1 MPDPVSRA
9 RAPFPRHLVLPLML
23 ALTSLPVAAHK
34 LQVFA
39 FAEGDRIE
47 GTAYFAGGAKAAG
60 ARIQI
65 RDAAGQVLA
74 QLTPTDDGHFRYRAR
89 TPTDHFIVAESGDG
103 HRAQWRVRADELA
116 GGFPRAGADSPQL
129 LTTDTPT
136 SEPTETERARLANPV
151 AAPVSGETRHLD
163 PTLIAAIDQAVARQ
177 VRPLREQLIAAQDE
191 VRLRDILGGLGY
203 ILGLTGLA
211 LWWHGRRPDPRA

>member
-1 MPDPVSRA
+1 MPDPGSRA
-9 RAPFPRHLVLPLML
+9 RHPFPRRLVLPLML
-23 ALTSLPVAAHK
+23 ALISLPVAAHK

-65 RDAAGQVLA
+65 QDTAGQVLA
-74 QLTPTDDGHFRYRAR
+74 QLTPTEDGQFRYRAR
-89 TPTDHFIVAESGDG
+89 TPTDHLIVAESGDG
-103 HRAQWRVRADELA
+103 HRAQWRIRADELA
-116 GGFPRAGADSPQL
+116 GGFPLAGTESPQL
-129 LTTDTPT
+129 QTHETPT
-136 SEPTETERARLANPV
+136 SEPTETEHARLSNPV
-151 AAPVSGETRHLD
+151 PVFGD
-163 PTLIAAIDQAVARQ
+163 PVDPALIAAIDQAVARQ

-191 VRLRDILGGLGY
+191 IRLRDILGGLGY

-211 LWWHGRRPDPRA
+211 LWWHSRRPGTRT